1 MKKYLIYILI
11 LIAGLAL
18 GYVFFSSDGN
28 PDKEKKETAQKS
40 QTYTCSMH
48 PQIRKQEPG
57 DCPICGMELIPVK
70 QSGGSQVMGD
80 AIKMSPRAMALA
92 GVQTTTVGQ
101 DSVSSSE
108 LMLSGKIKPNENAS
122 SVQAAYFD
130 GRLEQLFIEFEGEK
144 INRGQLLAKIYAPKL
159 VSAQQELLT
168 VAKNKESQPELYQ
181 AVRNKL
187 KNWKISEGQIDKIES
202 SGKVL
207 RNFPIYANSSGIVI
221 EKNVSEGDYVKE
233 GQTLYQIANLDQVWA
248 VFDAYENQI
257 GQLQENQNIEITAN
271 SYPAKT
277 WKSKISFIQPILNE
291 SQRTVKVRAELDNS
305 DQMLKPGMFIK
316 GAVKTKSSGNKTLS
330 VPKTAVLWTGE
341 RSVVYVQAQDGT
353 PIFELREVQLG
364 TENQNGYQIIDGLKS
379 GEKVVTQGTFT
390 VDAAAQLQGKNSMMS
405 DKQSE
410 KDFSAEFSGQFEEV
424 IDHYFNLKDALVA
437 SDAVKTSS
445 FAKKAKTEL
454 TQLKNSPQAAKTN
467 INQLDEAFSK
477 IENTDTIKQQ
487 RQYFIALSE
496 AMIKITG
503 QLSLKDSLFIQKCP
517 MAKNQEG
524 ARWISREKEIRNPY
538 FGEKMLKCGSVV
550 DLIK

>member
-410 KDFSAEFSGQFEEV
+410 KDFSA
-424 IDHYFNLKDALVA
+424 
-437 SDAVKTSS
+437 
-445 FAKKAKTEL
+445 
-454 TQLKNSPQAAKTN
+454 
-467 INQLDEAFSK
+467 
-477 IENTDTIKQQ
+477 
-487 RQYFIALSE
+487 
-496 AMIKITG
+496 
-503 QLSLKDSLFIQKCP
+503 
-517 MAKNQEG
+517 
-524 ARWISREKEIRNPY
+524 
-538 FGEKMLKCGSVV
+538 
-550 DLIK
+550 